1 MHFSLNDSM
10 KKIRIEIQT
19 ALLALIMIVAV
30 AVSGFYFFSS
40 LAGLVDVVHRQAK
53 SDPVLKEIRSIA
65 SVLTE
70 VENTARLYILSGD
83 GSHLIEYRNLNDT
96 IVTKLQ
102 HIDNRS
108 QKSYFEVN
116 NLDSLRSLALKRLI
130 IWNEILDIHLSATDQ
145 TSQLPQIARRI
156 MTAPADTVEVE
167 VARKGKLA
175 NLFRKRKTEL
185 DTIITPSANLD
196 GLQKELEYAQR
207 SIQESSA
214 LIKSREAELVEA
226 NHDATV
232 LLFNIIW
239 QLEEVE
245 SNRMEANTVEAGMLA
260 AQAKKRVMLFGVIM
274 IVLIIVLIWLVFRF
288 IRKNR
293 ETQRVLVDSKK
304 QAEVL
309 ARTKEMFIANVSHE
323 MRTPV
328 NAVYGVTEQILQRDL
343 DDRLRE
349 DLTVVRN
356 SARHLLSL
364 VNDTLDLAKINANLL
379 SISSS
384 DYSPDSVFKE
394 AIELVKP
401 LATTKNIELL
411 YEKDVELPDALK
423 GDPVRLK
430 QMVLN
435 LLSNAVKFTEKGFV
449 KLEVICTKENEKII
463 LHVTVSDTGSGIAD
477 VDLPRVFDEFMQSE
491 GTDPRKYQGTG
502 LGLAIVKKLAELQNG
517 TIEIKS
523 QPGQGTEVS
532 FSITCTKGDPGRID
546 MEEEL
551 PVTELNV
558 ADTFNILIVDDEP
571 YNIHLLRMILEK
583 WGIQYSEASDGQQAV
598 EMALENDYDLILMD
612 IRMPVMD
619 GFTAS
624 SKILEAKPDSVI
636 IALTATIDK
645 DEVHRIVD
653 SGMKDSLRKPLEE
666 PELARVLNHF
676 FSDFKIDGEKQ
687 MEALNRD
694 IEVPDI
700 DLDELYRIS
709 DNNKSFYLELIQIFI
724 NSTERG
730 MKKMREAL
738 SDKNYRL
745 ISDLAHK
752 MSSPVKHILA
762 KHLYSKLKELETM
775 DFSNTDKNEAGN
787 LIDTIEQELKKINS
801 YLKSIYEKEKQQ
813 VITGFPDNN

>member
-108 QKSYFEVN
+108 QKSHFEAN
-116 NLDSLRSLALKRLI
+116 NLDSLRSLVLRRLI
-130 IWNEILDIHLSATDQ
+130 IWSEILDIHLSATDQ

-207 SIQESSA
+207 NIQESSA
-214 LIKSREAELVEA
+214 LIKSREAELIEA
-226 NHDATV
+226 NHDATI

-274 IVLIIVLIWLVFRF
+274 IVLVIVLIWLVFRF

-356 SARHLLSL
+356 SARHLLTL

-435 LLSNAVKFTEKGFV
+435 LLSNAIKFTVKGFV
-449 KLEVICTKENEKII
+449 KLEVNFVEENENII
-463 LHVTVSDTGSGIAD
+463 LQVTVTDTGVGIAEE
-477 VDLPRVFDEFMQSE
+477 DLPRVFDEFMQSE

-517 TIEIKS
+517 TVDIKS
-523 QPGQGTEVS
+523 QTGRGTEVS
-532 FSITCTKGDPGRID
+532 FRITCTKGDPGCI
-546 MEEEL
+546 EEGKY
-551 PVTELNV
+551 PAVTELKV
-558 ADTFNILIVDDEP
+558 TGAPKILIVDDEP

-598 EMALENDYDLILMD
+598 ELALVNDYHLILMD

>member
-108 QKSYFEVN
+108 QKSHFEAN
-116 NLDSLRSLALKRLI
+116 NLDSLRSLVLRRLI
-130 IWNEILDIHLSATDQ
+130 IWSEILDIHLSATDQ

-207 SIQESSA
+207 NIQESSA
-214 LIKSREAELVEA
+214 LIKSREAELIEA
-226 NHDATV
+226 NHDATI

-274 IVLIIVLIWLVFRF
+274 IVLVIVLIWLVFRF

-356 SARHLLSL
+356 SARHLLTL

-435 LLSNAVKFTEKGFV
+435 LLSNAIKFTVKGFV
-449 KLEVICTKENEKII
+449 KLEVNFVEENENII
-463 LHVTVSDTGSGIAD
+463 LQVTVTDTGVGIAEE
-477 VDLPRVFDEFMQSE
+477 DLPRVFDEFMQSE

-517 TIEIKS
+517 TVDIKS
-523 QPGQGTEVS
+523 QTGRGTEVS
-532 FSITCTKGDPGRID
+532 FRITCTKGDPGCI
-546 MEEEL
+546 EEGKY
-551 PVTELNV
+551 PAVTELKV
-558 ADTFNILIVDDEP
+558 TGAPKILIVDDEP

-598 EMALENDYDLILMD
+598 ELALVNDYHLILMD

-653 SGMKDSLRKPLEE
+653 SGMKDSLRKIG
-666 PELARVLNHF
+666 R
-676 FSDFKIDGEKQ
+676 
-687 MEALNRD
+687 
-694 IEVPDI
+694 
-700 DLDELYRIS
+700 
-709 DNNKSFYLELIQIFI
+709 
-724 NSTERG
+724 
-730 MKKMREAL
+730 
-738 SDKNYRL
+738 
-745 ISDLAHK
+745 AH
-752 MSSPVKHILA
+752 V
-762 KHLYSKLKELETM
+762 
-775 DFSNTDKNEAGN
+775 
-787 LIDTIEQELKKINS
+787 
-801 YLKSIYEKEKQQ
+801 
-813 VITGFPDNN
+813 